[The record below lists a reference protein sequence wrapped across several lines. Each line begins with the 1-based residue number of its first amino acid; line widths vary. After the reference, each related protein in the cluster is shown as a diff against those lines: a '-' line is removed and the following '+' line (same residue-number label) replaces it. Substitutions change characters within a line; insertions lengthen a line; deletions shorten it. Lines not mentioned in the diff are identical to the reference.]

1 MKNILI
7 RILSVIVT
15 MFTSFFTGKK
25 IGKNNINNENNII
38 LRKRLVKINRKRNKI
53 RKENR

>member
-7 RILSVIVT
+7 GILSIIGT
-15 MFTSFFTGKK
+15 MVTSFFTGKK

-38 LRKRLVKINRKRNKI
+38 LRKRLVKINQKRNKI

>member
-7 RILSVIVT
+7 GILSVIGT
-15 MFTSFFTGKK
+15 MITSFFTGAK

-38 LRKRLVKINRKRNKI
+38 LRKKLVKINQKRNKI
-53 RKENR
+53 RKQNR